1 MSDAGSQG
9 DPHRLFRSVFEV
21 PKLLKMEAISE
32 VPLLDAVRAIAFVG
46 DLAMG
51 QPTDHSWRT
60 AWIASRLA
68 QKTDDDEDLCT
79 ETFIVALL
87 RWSGCTANAH
97 EFAQTFGDDVAQR
110 KSLLAMQSTEGGFK
124 SGTRA
129 QGTAFFSL
137 SQIHCEIAGDVAGL
151 LGLGKEVQFALRHL
165 FESFD
170 GCGAPEGL
178 RADAVPAS
186 VYLASIASDLEI
198 FNRIYGLE
206 RACELVRQ
214 RADTQYPAHRVEVA
228 LAHAQAWFAEL
239 DNVKMTDD
247 VDGVCKKGFEQSA
260 PLEILADVIDLKM
273 PWMTGHSRLAATF
286 ARSAAQQLGMAKGMQ
301 DRLYRAGLIHGIGR
315 AAVPN
320 MIWDMPC
327 ALPES
332 AWERVRL
339 VPYWTGRTG
348 RFLRSLEHEVNLAS
362 LAYERSD
369 GSGYYRGLTADEI
382 PLEAR
387 VLAAAIAKAA
397 LSRRRPWRGALTPDE
412 VHQLLLEE
420 SRKGRLDSVAVR
432 ALLPTDAGRSAFHP
446 PTPGNNANPLTDRER
461 DVLRCI
467 SLGASNK
474 AVALKLSISPSTV
487 RTHVESVFRKLGCT
501 TRAAATLKAVQLGL
515 LDSVEFQ

>member
-1 MSDAGSQG
+1 MSTT
-9 DPHRLFRSVFEV
+9 
-21 PKLLKMEAISE
+21 SE
-32 VPLLDAVRAIAFVG
+32 VPLFDAIRAIAFVG

-68 QKTDDDEDLCT
+68 QKSERYEDLCT
-79 ETFIVALL
+79 ETFLVALL

-110 KSLLAMQSTEGGFK
+110 KSLLAMQSPETGFK
-124 SGTRA
+124 SGTHA
-129 QGTAFFSL
+129 QGAAFFSL
-137 SQIHCEIAGDVAGL
+137 SKIHCEIAGDIAGL
-151 LGLGKEVQFALRHL
+151 LGLSKEVQFALRHL

-170 GCGAPEGL
+170 GSGAPEGL
-178 RADAVPAS
+178 SGSAVPSS
-186 VYLASIASDLEI
+186 VYFACIASDLEI
-198 FNRIYGLE
+198 FNRLYGLE

-214 RADTQYPAHRVEVA
+214 RAGKQYPGHMVESAVT
-228 LAHAQAWFAEL
+228 QAPSWFLQLE
-239 DNVKMTDD
+239 NVKMTDD
-247 VDGVCKKGFEQSA
+247 VDGVCNDGFEQTA

-273 PWMTGHSRLAATF
+273 PWMTGHSRLAAAF
-286 ARSAAQQLGMAKGMQ
+286 AKTAAQQLGLAKSTQ

-348 RFLRSLEHEVNLAS
+348 RLLRSLENEVNLAS

-369 GSGYYRGLTADEI
+369 GSGYYRGLTADDI

-387 VLAAAIAKAA
+387 VLAAAVAKAA
-397 LSRRRPWRGALTPDE
+397 LSRPRPWRGALTSDE
-412 VHQLLLEE
+412 VRQLMGEE
-420 SRKGRLDSVAVR
+420 SRKGRLCTIAVG
-432 ALLPTDAGRSAFHP
+432 ALFPLDAGRLSFQPHP
-446 PTPGNNANPLTDRER
+446 VSTNTNLLTEREK